1 MKKLT
6 LGLMTAFILFMFS
19 HSQLKADIETN
30 KASTEISTTTSVKSG
45 ETNTMIDRLI
55 EIKAMDFST
64 LNSSEKKELRKEVRS
79 IQSEL
84 KVNGEST
91 YVEGRHGGVY
101 ISVGGIIIILLL
113 ILIL

>member
-6 LGLMTAFILFMFS
+6 LGLMTAFMLLLLS
-19 HSQLKADIETN
+19 PGQLKADSETS
-30 KASTEISTTTSVKSG
+30 KIPATTSSTETVKSA
-45 ETNTMIDRLI
+45 ETLVLTDRLN
-55 EIKAMDFST
+55 EINAIDLTT
-64 LNSSEKKELRKEVRS
+64 LTSSEKKELRKEVRT

-84 KVNGEST
+84 KASGEST

-101 ISVGGIIIILLL
+101 ISAGAVIIILLL